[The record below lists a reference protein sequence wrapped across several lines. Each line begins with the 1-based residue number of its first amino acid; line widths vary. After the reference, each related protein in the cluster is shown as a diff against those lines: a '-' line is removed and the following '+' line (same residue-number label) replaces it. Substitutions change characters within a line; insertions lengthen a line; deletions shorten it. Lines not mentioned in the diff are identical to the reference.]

1 MASRLIENEYQ
12 APVIKIGALTVLGII
27 LLRNSNPAALPLLL
41 EAKSL
46 AFTMQEHQRIVP
58 VMTALLEYEW
68 VTGDSLI
75 EEENLQQTILLV
87 EQKNNIFLNS
97 GFAFWLMKTR
107 KQHLPL
113 QKVYAGYDV
122 SDAKARSKAILL
134 WNQLGAPFE
143 EALLLFEGNDDDKR
157 KSIAIVQQLEAAAVL
172 EKMKQE
178 MRVSGIKK
186 IPRGL
191 RETTRSNPAR
201 LTNRELD
208 ILQLLNQSMQNKEI
222 AAALFISAKTVDHH
236 ISSML
241 FKLDVN
247 SRTKAVQEARRL
259 GILK

>member
-1 MASRLIENEYQ
+1 
-12 APVIKIGALTVLGII
+12 
-27 LLRNSNPAALPLLL
+27 
-41 EAKSL
+41 
-46 AFTMQEHQRIVP
+46 
-58 VMTALLEYEW
+58 
-68 VTGDSLI
+68 
-75 EEENLQQTILLV
+75 
-87 EQKNNIFLNS
+87 LNS

-122 SDAKARSKAILL
+122 SDAKARNNAVVL

-157 KSIAIVQQLEAAAVL
+157 KSIAIVQQLEAVAVL

-247 SRTKAVQEARRL
+247 SRAKAVQEARRL